1 MALKSALITGV
12 TGQDG
17 AYLADL
23 LLKRGYRVA
32 GTTRDLR
39 RADLTNLQRLGIA
52 GNIRLVAMDGID
64 RLSVAAAIAHVEP
77 DEIYAFAG
85 QSSVGRSF
93 EQPAI
98 TVESIVLGTLNLL
111 ETARMSRREMRL
123 CHASSGECF
132 GDLDG
137 SRAREGDPF
146 RPASPYAVAK
156 ASAHMLVENYRKSY
170 GLFAVNAILFNHE
183 SPLRSERFVT
193 RKIIAA
199 AARIAAARIAA
210 ASDERLMLGRLD
222 IARDWGWAPEYVDG
236 MWRMLQAPQPSD
248 FILATGQTN
257 SLRDFVAAAFSEFGL
272 EWNDHVDTDPS
283 LIRPE
288 DPGWSGGNPARAA
301 SLLGWRAQCRMA
313 EVVRL
318 LCEHQR
324 SSAPG
329 AP

>member
-1 MALKSALITGV
+1 MKSALITGV

-32 GTTRDLR
+32 GTTRDLG
-39 RADLTNLQRLGIA
+39 RAGLANLLRLGIA
-52 GNIRLVAMDGID
+52 GNIRLVAMDGSD
-64 RLSVAAAIAHVEP
+64 RRSVAGAIAEVEP
-77 DEIYAFAG
+77 DEIYALAG

-93 EQPAI
+93 EQPAM

-111 ETARMSRREMRL
+111 EAVRTSARAMRL

-132 GDLDG
+132 GDLGG
-137 SRAREGDPF
+137 SPAREGDPF

-156 ASAHMLVENYRKSY
+156 ASAHMLVEHYRSNY

-183 SPLRSERFVT
+183 SPLRSEAFVT
-193 RKIIAA
+193 RKIVAA
-199 AARIAAARIAA
+199 AARIAAGA
-210 ASDERLMLGRLD
+210 DERLRLGRLD

-236 MWRMLQAPQPSD
+236 MWRMLQAPEPSD
-248 FILATGQTN
+248 FVLATGQTN
-257 SLRDFVAAAFSEFGL
+257 RLEDFVAAAFAEFGL
-272 EWNDHVDTDPS
+272 EWTDHVDSDPS

-288 DPGWSGGNPARAA
+288 DPSWSGGDPARAA
-301 SLLGWRAQCRMA
+301 AVLGWRAHFRMA
-313 EVVRL
+313 DVVRL
-318 LCEHQR
+318 LSAHER
-324 SSAPG
+324 SSAPA